1 MKIEK
6 KEAPFRPVTITLE
19 TQEELD
25 FFTCMADRTGGEV
38 AVRLYGSTWANA
50 ELLVRAGGNLNA
62 YRSEGSIHI
71 RSHK

>member
-6 KEAPFRPVTITLE
+6 KETFTPVTITLE

-25 FFTCMADRTGGEV
+25 FFTCMAERTGGEV

-50 ELLVRAGGNLNA
+50 ELLIQAGGNPNA
-62 YRSEGSIHI
+62 YKSEGSIHI